1 MSTKKDQIWLIYDKD
16 YEGVPKDVVLVST
29 SFQKVKSFL
38 ANKIKNE
45 NCTYRDSE
53 LSITKQLSEFK
64 YDMRNK
70 HRAIINDNLSS
81 YYFTYWYDGEE
92 M

>member
-1 MSTKKDQIWLIYDKD
+1 MSTKKNQIWLIYDKD
-16 YEGVPKDVVLVST
+16 YEGVIKDVVLVST
-29 SFQKVKSFL
+29 NFQKVKSFL
-38 ANKIKNE
+38 ANKIENE
-45 NCTYRDSE
+45 KCTYRDSAF
-53 LSITKQLSEFK
+53 SITKQLSEFK

-81 YYFTYWYDGEE
+81 YYFTFWYDGEE

>member
-1 MSTKKDQIWLIYDKD
+1 MNTNKKQVWLIYDKD
-16 YEGVPKDVVLVST
+16 YEGNPKDVVFVST
-29 SFQKVKSFL
+29 NFRKVKSFL
-38 ANKIKNE
+38 RDKIKRKY
-45 NCTYRDSE
+45 CTYRNDDWSM
-53 LSITKQLSEFK
+53 TKQLQNLK
-64 YDMRNK
+64 YDMATK